1 MEVAS
6 CLSNHFLIS
15 PDHKVRE
22 DTSTLVGSIMD
33 TAMEEEKED
42 KST

>member
-1 MEVAS
+1 MEVAL
-6 CLSNHFLIS
+6 CLSNHS
-15 PDHKVRE
+15 SDHKVKE
-22 DTSTLVGSIMD
+22 VTSTLVGSIMD

>member
-6 CLSNHFLIS
+6 CLSKHFLIS